1 MYNKESPYHRRRAH
15 LLQKS
20 REARGNKQ
28 ANQYISVDRFLNVF
42 ETIYNEYYQ
51 TKVTIHY
58 RKGWYYL
65 GQHHLH
71 KSDLV
76 KMMER
81 MLVELHLEQ
90 VPTVEQEENNDVPCV
105 AEGGVLEQH

>member
-1 MYNKESPYHRRRAH
+1 MYGRENPYHRRRAH
-15 LLQKS
+15 LLQRSK
-20 REARGNKQ
+20 EARGNRT

-51 TKVTIHY
+51 TRITIHY
-58 RKGWYYL
+58 RRGWYYL
-65 GQHHLH
+65 GQQHLH

-90 VPTVEQEENNDVPCV
+90 VPTVEQEEDNDVPC
-105 AEGGVLEQH
+105 AP

>member
-1 MYNKESPYHRRRAH
+1 MHGRESPYHRRRAH
-15 LLQKS
+15 LLQRS

-28 ANQYISVDRFLNVF
+28 ANQYIAVDRFLNVF

-51 TKVTIHY
+51 TKIVIHY

-65 GQHHLH
+65 GQQHLH

-90 VPTVEQEENNDVPCV
+90 VPTVEQEENNDVPRV
-105 AEGGVLEQH
+105 AESIVLE